1 MKLKIASIKQQQN
14 PELQHDK
21 NDAEKVF
28 MEHYCVYCCSRKQN
42 PNKQEQTI
50 LQNIW
55 KNPALTSSKHLA
67 LSL

>member
-50 LQNIW
+50 LQNI
-55 KNPALTSSKHLA
+55 
-67 LSL
+67 